1 MTEIPQNILS
11 AEVNKGKQNRM
22 VKQNADQPINELTTI
37 SKCLRHI
44 KNSVVTLAR
53 SKKKSACHQNIFY
66 INYSQ

>member
-37 SKCLRHI
+37 SKCLCHI
-44 KNSVVTLAR
+44 KKTLL
-53 SKKKSACHQNIFY
+53 SLWQDLKKNQPVIKTFFT
-66 INYSQ
+66 